1 MNTARS
7 EIRPGNLPPCPV
19 LEGMYR
25 TGRVRLPDGST
36 RPASSGISAR
46 HAAALYRMVL
56 CEKPELVI
64 ETGMGQGFSTLAILC
79 ALAQTGGRLISI
91 DPYEGWESGM
101 QAALFA
107 VRRAGYAEYHRFIR
121 RRSSEALPFLV
132 AEGTRIQ
139 MAYVDGS
146 HRFEDVFIDFYYL
159 DRMLVP
165 GGVIG
170 FNNCGWTDVYRVI
183 RFVQKRRRYGELD
196 AGLAPD
202 YSARNA
208 FLSLMRRIM
217 RRPRQD
223 RYFRKPFLEPDR
235 AG

>member
-36 RPASSGISAR
+36 RRASSGISPE
-46 HAAALYRMVL
+46 HAAALYQMVRRIR
-56 CEKPELVI
+56 PSLVI
-64 ETGMGQGFSTLAILC
+64 ETGMGHGFSTLAILC
-79 ALAQTGGRLISI
+79 ALQEWGGRLISI

-101 QAALFA
+101 MAALHA
-107 VRRAGYAEYHRFIR
+107 VERAGYAQLHRLIR
-121 RRSSEALPFLV
+121 RRSSEALPSLL

-139 MAYVDGS
+139 MAYIDGS

-183 RFVQKRRRYGELD
+183 RFVQKRRRYRELD

-208 FLSLMRRIM
+208 FLSLLRRTM

-223 RYFRKPFLEPDR
+223 RYFRKLPPEQ
-235 AG
+235 